1 MKKFIVTLVMATLLL
16 PGNVLA
22 AEKIKLAALGD
33 FPPFQYREKSQMT
46 GIDVDMAREVCKRLG
61 IEPEFKVVPWKRA
74 LKIAKKGDVTG
85 ILTALHKE
93 ERTKFLY
100 YTTEAIHTQKNV
112 IMARKGSGL
121 KVSSLDDLKSKTVG
135 VVRGFS
141 YGQEFDNYQGLKKRV
156 CNNQEDLMRIMNMGR
171 IDVAPGPEKPF
182 LFNSRRFGLQDRFEV
197 VYVITEHPAYT
208 VFSKAIGEKGRVLA
222 EKFDNILKQM
232 KKEGIEQQIID
243 KYMK

>member
-1 MKKFIVTLVMATLLL
+1 MKKFIVTLVMATFLL

-22 AEKIKLAALGD
+22 EKIRLAAMRD
-33 FPPFQYREKSQMT
+33 FPPFQYREGKQMT
-46 GIDVDMAREVCKRLG
+46 GIDVDMVREVCKRLG

-121 KVSSLDDLKSKTVG
+121 MKVSSLDDLKSKTVG

-141 YGQEFDNYQGLKKRV
+141 YGQEFDNYQGLKKTV
-156 CNNQEDLMRIMNMGR
+156 CNNQEDMMRIMNIGR
-171 IDVAPGPEKPF
+171 IDAALSPEKPF
-182 LFNSRRFGLQDRFEV
+182 LFNSRRFGLQNRFEV